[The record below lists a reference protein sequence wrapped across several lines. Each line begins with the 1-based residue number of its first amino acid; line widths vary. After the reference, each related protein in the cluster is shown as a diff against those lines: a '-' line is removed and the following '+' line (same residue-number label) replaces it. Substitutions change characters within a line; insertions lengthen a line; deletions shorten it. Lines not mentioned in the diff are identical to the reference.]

1 MFLLSSSSN
10 RSWIIKSK
18 FCFKKCLGDPGLQR
32 SQSAVGWSH
41 IQWGTLNLLELKEK
55 DKKRGILLE
64 LKGKDKKWGEKL
76 ALKPEN
82 VNFISIGVLKVLPQ
96 YGVGQGENKMLEEIA
111 GL

>member
-32 SQSAVGWSH
+32 SQSAVG
-41 IQWGTLNLLELKEK
+41 WGTLNLLELKEK

>member
-41 IQWGTLNLLELKEK
+41 IQWGSLNLLELKGK
-55 DKKRGILLE
+55 NKKR
-64 LKGKDKKWGEKL
+64 GEKL

-96 YGVGQGENKMLEEIA
+96 YGVGQGENKMPEEIA